1 MDGGPRFTFACPRC
15 RSPLLDEDE
24 TAYRCPGEGLRFVR
38 TEGIW
43 RFLLPE
49 RRQALATF
57 MREYETVRR
66 AEGRGSGDP
75 AYYRA
80 LPFEDLT
87 GRYVQDWRIR
97 AVSFQALLSR
107 VLEPLEKA
115 VRRPL
120 RILDLGAGN
129 GWLSYRLALRGHAV
143 AAVDLMDND
152 FDGLGAH
159 RHYDAAFL
167 PVQAEFD
174 RLPFLDK
181 QADLAVFNASFHYA
195 TDYEHT
201 LREVLRVL
209 LPQGWLV
216 IMDTP
221 VYHDAASGQ
230 AMVREREEAF
240 RQRFGFP
247 SNALP
252 SENFLTYDRLSELGT
267 RLRLRWEIHEPWY
280 GLRWALRPWV
290 ARLRGRRE
298 PARFLLIIGR
308 RA

>member
-1 MDGGPRFTFACPRC
+1 MDEEPRFTFACPRC
-15 RSPLLDEDE
+15 CSPLLDEDE
-24 TAYRCPGEGLRFVR
+24 TTYRCPGERLRFVR
-38 TEGIW
+38 TGGIW

-49 RRQALATF
+49 RRQALGTF
-57 MREYETVRR
+57 MREYETVRQ
-66 AEGRGSGDP
+66 AEGRGSDDP
-75 AYYRA
+75 AYFRA

-87 GRYVQDWRIR
+87 GRYAHDWRIR
-97 AVSFQALLSR
+97 AVSFQALLKR
-107 VLEPLEKA
+107 AVEPLEKA
-115 VRRPL
+115 SRQPL
-120 RILDLGAGN
+120 RVLDLGAGN

-159 RHYDAAFL
+159 RHYDVAFL

-174 RLPFLDK
+174 RLPFLEN

-195 TDYEHT
+195 TDYERA
-201 LREVLRVL
+201 LREALRVL
-209 LPQGWLV
+209 LPHGCLV
-216 IMDTP
+216 ILDTP
-221 VYHDAASGQ
+221 VYHNAASGQ
-230 AMVREREEAF
+230 AMVHEREEAF

-252 SENFLTYDRLSELGT
+252 SENFLTYDRLAELGA
-267 RLRLRWEIHEPWY
+267 RLHLRWETHEPWY
-280 GLRWALRPWV
+280 GLRWALRPWI
-290 ARLRGRRE
+290 ARLLGRRE